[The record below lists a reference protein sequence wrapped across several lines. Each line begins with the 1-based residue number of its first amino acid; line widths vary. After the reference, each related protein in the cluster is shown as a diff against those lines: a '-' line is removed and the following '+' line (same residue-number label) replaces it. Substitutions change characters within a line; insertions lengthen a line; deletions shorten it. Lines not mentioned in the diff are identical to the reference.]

1 MFQLYFRIIL
11 RDTKNQFHIRII
23 YISMIPINWFSN
35 NSKYR
40 TKSHV
45 NLKAA
50 NVFKYRDR
58 ALILEISVARKI

>member
-1 MFQLYFRIIL
+1 
-11 RDTKNQFHIRII
+11 
-23 YISMIPINWFSN
+23 MIPINWFSN

-45 NLKAA
+45 NLKAD
-50 NVFKYRDR
+50 VFKYRDR